1 MVTSGNGRRPSAATV
16 TSEGELMADYDAT
29 VRLEQRVYDTCS
41 VRSAHDL
48 PTSTNMG
55 AYT

>member
-1 MVTSGNGRRPSAATV
+1 
-16 TSEGELMADYDAT
+16 MADYDAT

-41 VRSAHDL
+41 VESEHDT

-55 AYT
+55 TYT